1 MMLCLCVASV
11 NTGLEFRNVS
21 EKQLLDFLLV
31 MKAFRIF
38 TMNTNHGQE
47 SNGDSEFDF
56 VAMESDFLWK
66 KAAARAA
73 SLLQPRPT

>member
-1 MMLCLCVASV
+1 MLCLCVASV
-11 NTGLEFRNVS
+11 NTRLEFRNVS

-38 TMNTNHGQE
+38 TMISNHGQE
-47 SNGDSEFDF
+47 SHGESEFDF
-56 VAMESDFLWK
+56 EESDFLWK